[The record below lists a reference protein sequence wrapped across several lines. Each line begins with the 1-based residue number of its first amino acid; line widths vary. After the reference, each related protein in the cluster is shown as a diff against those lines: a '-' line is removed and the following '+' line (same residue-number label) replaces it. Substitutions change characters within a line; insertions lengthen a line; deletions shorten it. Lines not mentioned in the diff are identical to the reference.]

1 MEVSFL
7 QGETDTDKISH
18 VCMCVV
24 RLCARETHTH
34 TDMYIWKMTC
44 RKGIEDDL
52 ENNKAKQDSR
62 K

>member
-1 MEVSFL
+1 
-7 QGETDTDKISH
+7 
-18 VCMCVV
+18 MCVV